1 MRRLVRSILLLWYLS
16 PYYGRGVDY
25 STRVS
30 ASISSG
36 TTWSKDTVV
45 YARCLTRDPVCRAHC
60 MGNGPSTTLA
70 YLEEHC
76 EPKVPANTPLR
87 IQRTTEYSAE
97 PLPVD
102 IRMDFIDGWQQP
114 NIQTLVVDFSQK
126 NMQWNYSM
134 NMVKKVYLVVEE
146 GIINSNSPDTPG
158 TLLEIEEEPESIFMH
173 EIDDYAV
180 TVNRFGEQTTGSQ
193 TFVSIPYLEAY
204 YAQFEGWDSASSH
217 YRFLNLTERFLFEKK
232 IPEMFTLS
240 SRTLYRAQPLGR
252 LPPGEPRSRVRL
264 QIMEEVDVKSDPNCA
279 SRTTCDSCVG
289 GSSRCSWCLTNRYNF
304 TCSETCLTPW
314 AFLHCP
320 SDQ

>member
-114 NIQTLVVDFSQK
+114 NIQTLVVDFSQ
-126 NMQWNYSM
+126 
-134 NMVKKVYLVVEE
+134 V
-146 GIINSNSPDTPG
+146 
-158 TLLEIEEEPESIFMH
+158 LLIE
-173 EIDDYAV
+173 
-180 TVNRFGEQTTGSQ
+180 
-193 TFVSIPYLEAY
+193 
-204 YAQFEGWDSASSH
+204 
-217 YRFLNLTERFLFEKK
+217 
-232 IPEMFTLS
+232 
-240 SRTLYRAQPLGR
+240 
-252 LPPGEPRSRVRL
+252 
-264 QIMEEVDVKSDPNCA
+264 
-279 SRTTCDSCVG
+279 
-289 GSSRCSWCLTNRYNF
+289 
-304 TCSETCLTPW
+304 
-314 AFLHCP
+314 
-320 SDQ
+320 